1 MDSWDAQKM
10 LDKYIH
16 DYLIKKGMIKTAE
29 TFAGEAN
36 VTNPMDV
43 VIKSP
48 EGFLAEWWNVF
59 FDIHSESAHESYAEA
74 AQAMDNVAHNISP
87 VVPAFRPEK
96 SQDKCHLLT
105 ADDEVTSNLKSLETD
120 LPSQRVP
127 FVTNSSLPM
136 DHIPNMFQQ
145 SEAKER
151 TMQMEPN
158 PNTPGS
164 ATLPRP
170 EEPSEAETHIR
181 FSADLPIRL
190 FLWLLLYDAA
200 NSLIK
205 SRYHGFRIFLLA

>member
-1 MDSWDAQKM
+1 
-10 LDKYIH
+10 
-16 DYLIKKGMIKTAE
+16 MIKTAE

-74 AQAMDNVAHNISP
+74 AQAMDNVVPYIYSIVPTSSPHSARPAHNISP

>member
-74 AQAMDNVAHNISP
+74 AQAMDNVVPYIYSIVPTSSPHSARPAHNISP

-127 FVTNSSLPM
+127 FVTNSRNELCRWNQIPIPLEVLRFQGQKNLLKQALP
-136 DHIPNMFQQ
+136 
-145 SEAKER
+145 
-151 TMQMEPN
+151 
-158 PNTPGS
+158 
-164 ATLPRP
+164 
-170 EEPSEAETHIR
+170 
-181 FSADLPIRL
+181 
-190 FLWLLLYDAA
+190 
-200 NSLIK
+200 
-205 SRYHGFRIFLLA
+205 LALAL